1 MAEYELCCEIFNQCS
16 NNQMRDVDF
25 QEVEVADTDA
35 YIRSL
40 EPRADIEKETFSDG
54 TEEIL
59 EMDKSDKPH
68 SFAISRK
75 GISWMRLS
83 HLIKADD
90 PSPFPAL
97 TQIEAWGHE
106 CIEDGEAQG

>member
-54 TEEIL
+54 TVIYHTDTAGL
-59 EMDKSDKPH
+59 KKRY
-68 SFAISRK
+68 SFTPI
-75 GISWMRLS
+75 
-83 HLIKADD
+83 
-90 PSPFPAL
+90 
-97 TQIEAWGHE
+97 
-106 CIEDGEAQG
+106 